1 MTLSWK
7 QLTALVILT
16 GCVASEAHAQGSSAT
31 RLQRER
37 DAILARQRQ
46 QNPGEMDATRTKQA
60 LDQVF
65 KVYPPSL
72 KQVLQFDSSL
82 LSNKA
87 YLSAYPKL
95 SEFLDQHPVVARDPA
110 YFIGVPKPPATRP
123 SSLPNPVVSYVYRD
137 LDTMAFTLF
146 ILGVLGGIAWL
157 VRSTISHQRWMRL
170 SKERVDAQA
179 RILERFT
186 SNEELLNFIQTPAGR
201 HFLESSS
208 MPAQPKPVS
217 APIAQI
223 LWSVQAGM
231 VLLAGGIGLEI
242 VGPDA
247 GELGSGIFHI
257 LGTLVI
263 AVGIGFI
270 LSGFSS
276 YILSKKFGLMN
287 STDVTSQA
295 PPS

>member
-1 MTLSWK
+1 MTLWWK

-16 GCVASEAHAQGSSAT
+16 GCLAAQAHAQVSSGIRA
-31 RLQRER
+31 LQRER
-37 DAILARQRQ
+37 DEILARQRQ
-46 QNPGEMDATRTKQA
+46 QNPGEMDATRTKYA

-87 YLSAYPKL
+87 YLAAYPKL

-110 YFIGVPKPPATRP
+110 FFIGVPKPASSSPARP
-123 SSLPNPVVSYVYRD
+123 TTPTVVYRG
-137 LDTMAFTLF
+137 LDNLALTLF
-146 ILGVLGGIAWL
+146 MLGIIGAIAL
-157 VRSTISHQRWMRL
+157 LINSTIRHQRWMRL
-170 SKERVDAQA
+170 AKERGDAQA
-179 RILERFT
+179 KILDRFT

-208 MPAQPKPVS
+208 APAQPKPVS
-217 APIAQI
+217 APISQI

-287 STDVTSQA
+287 SPDATSQT